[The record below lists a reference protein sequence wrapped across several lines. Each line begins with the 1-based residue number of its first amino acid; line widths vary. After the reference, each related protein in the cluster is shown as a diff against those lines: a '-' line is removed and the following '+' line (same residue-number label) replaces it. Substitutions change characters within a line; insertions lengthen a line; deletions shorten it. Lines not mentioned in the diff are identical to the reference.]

1 MSIFEKESS
10 NFQNRNYREHLNRNW
25 EAGNDAFD
33 MMTKRIAKKGTQG
46 ADEVSLARVDVHGK
60 EYHTL
65 SGRLDDVQSTAEG
78 AYKIAVSK
86 ADKNVIEEK
95 LSQMS
100 LVPEAFDN
108 VETLKSKYP
117 NGKTGIFITIDT
129 GHKWIYSN
137 QAWVDAGV
145 YQSEGLTEEFEAMP
159 ANYTSITKETEFKK
173 PVPLLLRQGRTIRE
187 NNQISFA
194 SKDDEETK
202 KLRVTTQKISAFKKI
217 TIIAKDGYE
226 FELIREN
233 GTDIPWSNAFTV
245 KDGDNFYINFRN
257 AKQTKISFDDVINN
271 FDVFQSKSMFEY
283 GNYIDADFNKQP
295 FFAGDVFSKL
305 NAKIDGAYRVDFD
318 SSIYKIYNIFLS
330 SSGNLD
336 SSNLIK
342 PLETVRGK
350 ANILILSRIDGKN
363 IELDESKN
371 IKIKKMDNELSL
383 ENGSYYVDNNLYSNN
398 DSEIALAKRL
408 RSGVVWLENGTTIST
423 NQKLSITKLQLV
435 DNAFS
440 VVENVNWTKKY
451 LVTQNGYYA
460 FALGMTDD
468 STLLSKKIVDGI
480 LELKI
485 TKNGTTEN
493 FDSYNVL
500 VFGDSITEY
509 NFTAKDNWLKRA
521 DKALH
526 FASVKNLAVGGTGI
540 VRGGSNAWLEKLKTV
555 DNSNQYDL
563 ILIMGNM
570 NDFSQHGE
578 GFTADTIGTFA
589 DTEPTTQY
597 GAVKTFV
604 KKLQEKF
611 PTTQIGWI
619 TSQPRQYLSSDS
631 DAHSPVISDGY
642 LYGKKSVFEKANDA
656 IKEVCE
662 DRSIP
667 VLDLFHN
674 SGFNIPNEQTRLKYF
689 YNDGNLVH
697 PNDAGHEIL
706 AKKIISWIRNNF

>member
-1 MSIFEKESS
+1 MNDYSSSRWKERGSFS
-10 NFQNRNYREHLNRNW
+10 KDTLHSYQDIVDAIRTAPYGIDTRE
-25 EAGNDAFD
+25 AMAQ
-33 MMTKRIAKKGTQG
+33 MMMFLYST
-46 ADEVSLARVDVHGK
+46 
-60 EYHTL
+60 
-65 SGRLDDVQSTAEG
+65 VQSIGDSFSIDMSPTDTFE
-78 AYKIAVSK
+78 
-86 ADKNVIEEK
+86 NVAK
-95 LSQMS
+95 LK
-100 LVPEAFDN
+100 E
-108 VETLKSKYP
+108 KYP
-117 NGKTGIFITIDT
+117 NGQQGVFVVQDT
-129 GHKWIYSN
+129 GHWYFWSELDEVWKDGGI
-137 QAWVDAGV
+137 

-173 PVPLLLRQGRTIRE
+173 PIPLLLRQGRMIRE

-194 SKDDEETK
+194 LKDDEETK
-202 KLRVTTQKISAFKKI
+202 KLRVTTQKFFAFKKI
-217 TIIAKDGYE
+217 TITAKNGYE

-245 KDGDNFYINFRN
+245 KAGDNFYINFRN

-336 SSNLIK
+336 SSSLIK
-342 PLETVRGK
+342 PLQTVRGK
-350 ANILILSRIDGKN
+350 SNILILSRIDGKN

-371 IKIKKMDNELSL
+371 IKIKKLNNELSL
-383 ENGSYYVDNNLYSNN
+383 ENGSYYIDDNVYSNN
-398 DSEIALAKRL
+398 DTNPALSKRL
-408 RSGVVWLENGTTIST
+408 RSGIIWLKSGTTIST
-423 NQKLSITKLQLV
+423 NQKLSIVKLQLV

-440 VVENVNWTKKY
+440 VSENINWTKSY
-451 LVTQNGYYA
+451 LVTQDGYYA
-460 FALGMTDD
+460 FVLGMADD
-468 STLLSKKIVDGI
+468 STLLSKKIIDGT

-485 TKNGTTEN
+485 IKNSIIEN
-493 FDSYNVL
+493 FENYNVL

-509 NFTAKDNWLKRA
+509 NFTAKENWLKRT
-521 DKALH
+521 DKALQ

-540 VRGGSNAWLEKLKTV
+540 VRGGANAWLEKLKTI

-578 GFTADTIGTFA
+578 GFTSDTIGTFE
-589 DTEPTTQY
+589 DEGNTTQY
-597 GAVKTFV
+597 GAVKTFI
-604 KKLQEKF
+604 KNLQEKF

-631 DAHSPVISDGY
+631 DADNPVTSDGY
-642 LYGKKSVFEKANDA
+642 LYGKKSVFEKANGA

-697 PNDAGHEIL
+697 PNDKGHEIL